1 MRSRLSLSPESPV
14 SPLLWYAVLGSA
26 IAWAL
31 QFGSGYWITEA
42 QCSPTGGQWEIDV
55 SAWTLA
61 IGAVALA
68 VAIGSAATAVAL
80 FVRTSGVDSKGPPP
94 AGRIR
99 FLAAVGMAVAP
110 LFIAMIVMTTVG
122 VLVLQPCNQS

>member
-1 MRSRLSLSPESPV
+1 V
-14 SPLLWYAVLGSA
+14 LWYGVLGSA
-26 IAWAL
+26 VAWAL

-42 QCSPTGGQWEIDV
+42 QCSQSGNWEFGASGWVI
-55 SAWTLA
+55 A
-61 IGAVALA
+61 IGAAALA

-80 FVRTSGVDSKGPPP
+80 FRRTSGVENEAAPP

-99 FLAAVGMAVAP
+99 FLAIVGIAVAP

-122 VLVLQPCNQS
+122 VLVLQPCTQS